1 MTMLQELID
10 SLVRQSVDG
19 QFMIMRE
26 EYTPLKT
33 NRSLFSLDLPLLFKY
48 ELYNLDVQN
57 TTIIIIE
64 PNIEPEYRTHY

>member
-1 MTMLQELID
+1 
-10 SLVRQSVDG
+10 
-19 QFMIMRE
+19 MIMRE